1 MSVQDCSAGSAPAWV
16 DRLVET
22 ARETS
27 YMRRCGTVTEVV
39 GLTVASR
46 GPATR
51 IGEVCSISRG
61 PDRSP
66 LLAEVCGF
74 RDDMVLLL
82 PVGRADEIE
91 TGARVTALGS
101 DLCVPVGE
109 PLLGRVIDA
118 TGRPLDDAGP
128 LGAVERR
135 PTRAA
140 PPAAMRR
147 LQVSEPLW
155 VGVRAVDA
163 LLTCAKGQ
171 RLGIFAGAGVGKS
184 ILLGMMARHTS
195 ADATV
200 IALVGERGREVLQFV
215 QQYVG
220 DALQRCVVVVAT
232 SDEPP
237 LARLKAGLTA
247 TTIAEHFR
255 DRGMDVLLLMDS
267 ITRLARAQREVG
279 LASGEIPTTRGHPPS
294 VFTMLPELLERAG
307 PGETGTITGLYTVLV
322 EADDMNEPIA
332 DAVRATLDGH
342 IVLSRDLANRNHY
355 PAIMVTESV
364 SRLMREVVSPE
375 HREGAARF
383 RRLLAAYEDARDLI
397 SIGAY
402 EQGTNPLVDEAV
414 EMLGPM
420 RDFLQ
425 QEPDDATGPR
435 QCMRLL
441 AELMGSGDD

>member
-1 MSVQDCSAGSAPAWV
+1 MSTRRRADAGEPAWV
-16 DRLVET
+16 QTLVET
-22 ARETS
+22 AREAQC
-27 YMRRCGTVTEVV
+27 MRRCGTVTEVV
-39 GLTVASR
+39 GLTIASR
-46 GPATR
+46 GPASR
-51 IGEVCSISRG
+51 VGEICSISRG

-66 LLAEVCGF
+66 VLAEVCGF
-74 RDDMVLLL
+74 REESVLLL
-82 PVGRADEIE
+82 PVGRSDEIE
-91 TGARVTALGS
+91 PGARVTALGS
-101 DLCVPVGE
+101 DLRVPVGE
-109 PLLGRVIDA
+109 QLLGRVIDA
-118 TGRPLDDAGP
+118 TGRPLDDRGP

-147 LQVSEPLW
+147 QRLSEPLW
-155 VGVRAVDA
+155 LGVRAVDA

-184 ILLGMMARHTS
+184 ILLGMMAKHTS

-215 QQYVG
+215 QEYVG
-220 DALQRCVVVVAT
+220 DALGSCVVVAT

-255 DRGMDVLLLMDS
+255 ERGMDVLLLMDS

-307 PGETGTITGLYTVLV
+307 PGESGTITGLYTVLV
-322 EADDMNEPIA
+322 EADDMNEPVA

-342 IVLSRDLANRNHY
+342 IVLSRELANRNHY
-355 PAIMVTESV
+355 PAIAVTESV
-364 SRLMREVVSPE
+364 SRMMREVT
-375 HREGAARF
+375 GARHSECATRF
-383 RRLLAAYEDARDLI
+383 RRLLGAYEDARDLI

-402 EQGTNPLVDEAV
+402 EQGANPAVDQALEK
-414 EMLGPM
+414 LGAM
-420 RDFLQ
+420 REFLQ
-425 QEPDDATGPR
+425 QEPDDRSAPEECVRWLTD
-435 QCMRLL
+435 
-441 AELMGSGDD
+441 LMGQEDD